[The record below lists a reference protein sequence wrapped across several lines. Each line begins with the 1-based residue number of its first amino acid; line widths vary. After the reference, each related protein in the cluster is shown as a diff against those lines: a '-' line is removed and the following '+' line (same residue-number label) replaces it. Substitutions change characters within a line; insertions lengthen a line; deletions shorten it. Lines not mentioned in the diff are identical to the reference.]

1 MAIGG
6 LMGAHQVLK
15 LKTKLGDGKL
25 LVLNM
30 EGTEYLG
37 RLPEYRIEAVGG
49 VDMLGGQEDIDLTKV
64 LGTTATL
71 TMQVPNDDEEP
82 RHFHGYVTRMVR
94 GERKGRHERFSLV
107 MRPWFYFLMRTKT
120 SRIFQDMALPDI
132 VKEVFKD
139 YSGCKHEM
147 RLAATYP
154 TLDYCVQYDETD
166 FDFVSRLL
174 EEAGIGYFF
183 EHEESSHTMVL
194 CDDMGKHKAK
204 PVEKKITWANALTND
219 STVMNWHSQ
228 QELRSVT
235 TTVFD
240 HDYLA
245 STTKIEATKAAKDPL
260 SNKVGK
266 MEWFEYP
273 ADAVQNQLKPDTKSA
288 KTAMDHRAKV
298 TMERLTSLQAISTG
312 RTNARDIAA
321 GLTFDMEEEEGLL
334 GAAVGALLGGGTDKQ
349 RKGTY
354 LTVGAK
360 YKLEFAEH
368 EAIPEIAAMQ
378 GRKEGFTCEIIAIST
393 KGNYFRPE
401 RSTARPLIHGPQPA
415 LVVGAAGETA
425 DKKEIDV
432 DKHGR
437 VKVKF
442 YWDREKDV
450 KKALTCWVRVM
461 QPAAGPG
468 YGMWVVP
475 RIGHEVLVSFIEG
488 DPDRP
493 IIIGSVYNDKSMI
506 AYDLTKQSTVS
517 GWRTHSTE
525 KGAAD
530 TANEL
535 RFDDKKEKEYLW
547 IQAQNEFRRVVKKNV
562 FDMVG
567 ENETIKV
574 KMTRKEVV
582 GENWY
587 VDVGK
592 DVMHNLGKDL
602 HTKVAGDVF
611 LTGGATY
618 QMKLEKD
625 LSAKV
630 GGDIGIATDG
640 KFQLKAT
647 GDLVA
652 EAQNVKVKAGA
663 ELTLEATSK
672 LTLKV
677 GGSIVVLDG
686 SGVSIVGTMVKINS
700 GGSGGSA
707 GSASPK
713 EPAEAKVHED
723 ITAAKA
729 TDYDK
734 LFEDPIVTAGG
745 KVGSTA

>member
-15 LKTKLGDGKL
+15 LTTKLGDGKL

-37 RLPEYRIEAVGG
+37 RLPEYRIEAVGN

-71 TMQVPNDDEEP
+71 TMQVPNDDEDP
-82 RHFHGYVTRMVR
+82 RHFHGYITRMMR
-94 GERKGRHERFSLV
+94 GERKGRHERFTLV

-120 SRIFQDMALPDI
+120 SRIFQELS
-132 VKEVFKD
+132 VKEVIEQVFED
-139 YSGCKHEM
+139 YKGCKHEF
-147 RLAATYP
+147 RLAGTYP
-154 TLDYCVQYDETD
+154 KLDYCVQYDETD

-174 EEAGIGYFF
+174 EEAGICYFF
-183 EHEESSHTMVL
+183 EHEEKQHTMVM
-194 CDDMGKHKAK
+194 CDDMGKHDPK

-219 STVMNWHSQ
+219 STVMNWYSQ

-245 STTKIEATKAAKDPL
+245 STTKIEATQAAKDPL

-266 MEWFEYP
+266 MEVFEYP
-273 ADAVQNQLKPDTKSA
+273 ADVVQNQIKPDAKSA
-288 KTAMDHRAKV
+288 SADVKQRAKV
-298 TMERLTSLQAISTG
+298 TMERLVSLQAISTG

-321 GLTFDMEEEEGLL
+321 GMTFEMVEEEGLL

-368 EAIPEIAAMQ
+368 EAIPEIASMQ
-378 GRKEGFTCEIIAIST
+378 GRKEGFVCEIVAIST
-393 KGNYFRPE
+393 KGGYFRPE
-401 RSTARPLIHGPQPA
+401 RSIGRPLIHGPQPA

-493 IIIGSVYNDKSMI
+493 VIIGSVYNDKSMI

-567 ENETIKV
+567 ENETSKV
-574 KMTRKEVV
+574 KMTRKEVI

-587 VDVGK
+587 LDVGK

-618 QMKLEKD
+618 QIKLEKD

-652 EAQNVKVKAGA
+652 EAQNVKLKAGA
-663 ELTLEATSK
+663 EMTLEATSK

-677 GGSIVVLDG
+677 GGSIVVLD
-686 SGVSIVGTMVKINS
+686 STGVSIVGGVVKINS

-745 KVGSTA
+745 KVGSTS

>member
-1 MAIGG
+1 MALPG
-6 LMGAHQVLK
+6 MGAHQVLK
-15 LKTKLGDGKL
+15 LKSKLDDGKL
-25 LVLNM
+25 LVLSM
-30 EGTEYLG
+30 EGREYLG

-49 VDMLGGQEDIDLTKV
+49 VDLLGSQEDIDLTKL

-71 TMQVPNDDEEP
+71 TMEVPGDEKNK
-82 RHFHGYVTRMVR
+82 RHFHGYVVRMMR
-94 GERKGRHERFSLV
+94 GERKGRHERFTLI
-107 MRPWFYFLMRTKT
+107 MRPWFYFLTRTKT
-120 SRIFQDMALPDI
+120 SRIFQDMALKDI
-132 VKEVFKD
+132 VEAVFKD
-139 YSGCKHEM
+139 YSGCKFDM
-147 RLAATYP
+147 RLAGTYP

-174 EEAGIGYFF
+174 EEAGICYFF
-183 EHEESSHTMVL
+183 EHKEDAHTMVL

-204 PVEKKITWANALTND
+204 PVEKGITWAHALTGD
-219 STVMNWHSQ
+219 STVMNWNSS
-228 QELRSVT
+228 QELRSVQAV
-235 TTVFD
+235 VFD

-245 STTKIEATKAAKDPL
+245 SATKIEATKPAKEPL

-266 MEWFEYP
+266 MEVFEYP
-273 ADAVQNQLKPDTKSA
+273 ADVVQNQLKPESKSA
-288 KTAMDHRAKV
+288 KTGLDHRAKV
-298 TMERLTSLQAISTG
+298 TMERLVSMQALSTG
-312 RTNARDIAA
+312 RTNARDIAV
-321 GLTFDMEEEEGLL
+321 GTTFDMEEEEGLL
-334 GAAVGALLGGGTDKQ
+334 GAAVGALFGGTDKQ

-354 LTVGAK
+354 LTVGAN
-360 YKLEFAEH
+360 YKLEFAQH
-368 EAIPEIAAMQ
+368 EAIPDIASMQ
-378 GRKEGFTCEIIAIST
+378 GRKEGFVCEIVAIGV
-393 KGNYFRPE
+393 KGAYFRPE
-401 RSTARPLIHGPQPA
+401 RSTARPIIHGPQPA
-415 LVVGAAGETA
+415 LVVGSAGETS

-442 YWDREKDV
+442 YWDRETDV

-488 DPDRP
+488 NPDRP
-493 IIIGSVYNDKSMI
+493 VIIGSVYNDKSMI

-535 RFDDKKEKEYLW
+535 RFDDKKDKEYLW

-562 FDMVG
+562 FDMVQ
-567 ENETIKV
+567 ENETLKV

-587 VDVGK
+587 LDVGK

-618 QMKLEKD
+618 QIKLEKD
-625 LSAKV
+625 LTAKV
-630 GGDIGIATDG
+630 GGDIGITTDG

-652 EAQNVKVKAGA
+652 EAQNVKVKASS

-677 GGSIVVLDG
+677 GGSIVVLDA

-713 EPAEAKVHED
+713 DPAEAKVHED